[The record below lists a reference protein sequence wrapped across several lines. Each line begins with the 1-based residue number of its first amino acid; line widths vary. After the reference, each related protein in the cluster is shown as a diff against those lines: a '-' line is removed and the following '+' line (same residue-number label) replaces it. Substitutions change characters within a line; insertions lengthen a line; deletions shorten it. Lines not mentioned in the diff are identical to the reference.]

1 MKTKSFTLRWDDNS
15 ILAVDSIEMCF
26 PCLVQVSDRGPEF
39 YNVTIAARQEDWASI
54 ERRLAPYVQ
63 GAMTGSKKLK
73 KF

>member
-26 PCLVQVSDRGPEF
+26 PCLVQISDRGPEF
-39 YNVTIAARQEDWASI
+39 YNVTIEARQEDWVSI

-63 GAMTGSKKLK
+63 GATTGSKN
-73 KF
+73 